1 MREPG
6 YYKVEIVDSNN
17 KIKRFIRF
25 PSKIYNKHELNQD
38 KKVERQILTGK
49 HPLSHYFDAVGFI
62 VTSNNDNEVVAR
74 CIVTL
79 YKDDTNAYVGF
90 FESIDNVKAV
100 RELFNSVEEYAI
112 AHNKSRLIGPV
123 DGSFWIKYRF
133 KITEFANYTLE
144 PTNKPYYPDLWQG
157 IGFGVYEK
165 YYSNQLRI
173 PTESD
178 RNPKYRKRLLQ
189 FIEAGYTIRNTSR
202 KTFDTDLKN
211 IYKLLI
217 EVYAKFPIFKH
228 IEEKEFLKLFSKIRY
243 ILDYRMV
250 FLAYKES
257 ELLGFMVCIPNY
269 KRETIIQSLLGKH
282 KEYVMMYLG
291 ASRHAPG
298 LGGAFSE
305 LCRANLAKYKCSCI
319 AALIHKGNTSGT
331 FYKELTTDTCN
342 YVLLS
347 KEI

>member
-1 MREPG
+1 M
-6 YYKVEIVDSNN
+6 YD
-17 KIKRFIRF
+17 
-25 PSKIYNKHELNQD
+25 KHELNQD
-38 KKVERQILTGK
+38 KKVERQLLTGK
-49 HPLSHYFDAVGFI
+49 HPLSHYFDVVGFI

-79 YKDDTNAYVGF
+79 YKDDINAYVGF
-90 FESIDNVKAV
+90 FESIDSVKAA

-112 AHNKSRLIGPV
+112 AHNKSRL
-123 DGSFWIKYRF
+123 
-133 KITEFANYTLE
+133 ITEFANYTLE

-178 RNPKYRKRLLQ
+178 RNPKYQKRLLQ
-189 FIEAGYTIRNTSR
+189 CIEAGYTIRNTSR

-269 KRETIIQSLLGKH
+269 KKETIIQSLLGKH